1 MTPSLIAF
9 CLVLLAVTS
18 LAFLPVRRQSA
29 LGIVLGHTALGVVI
43 WVGLE
48 NGWGGVLA
56 GLLAFALP
64 GRNGVMQIPRLIRGK
79 ESEILDA

>member
-29 LGIVLGHTALGVVI
+29 PGIVI